1 MASKARPERLE
12 AVEVPL
18 SGVWVTPMTSGD
30 LHLWITRAAA
40 EKRKAAIL
48 AHNLHSMY
56 VWEADLRFRQLYD
69 MADVVLIDGFPVLK
83 LASLFSRRKLTSRY
97 RVGTLDWLP
106 ELLRRTP
113 IRRLAVV
120 GGTAAGNDG
129 AVDVLRAVDAGRT
142 VRGWHG
148 EGWTSGRADR
158 IAAELQNFGP
168 DMVIVGLGMPLQENF
183 LLEWWE
189 DLPEALYATV
199 GGAIDQLA
207 GRQKPA
213 PRWLGPLGVEW
224 LFRMLREPRR
234 LSKRYLVE
242 PWMLASLLLR
252 KWVQGR
258 SGPRPGTSQHW
269 PTGRGTRGMSL

>member
-1 MASKARPERLE
+1 MTSRTRAEHLE
-12 AVEVPL
+12 IIEVPL

-30 LHLWITRAAA
+30 LHSWITRAAA
-40 EKRKAAIL
+40 DKRKAAIL

-56 VWEADLRFRQLYD
+56 VWEIDPRFRQLYD
-69 MADVVLIDGFPVLK
+69 RADVVLIDGFPVLK
-83 LASLFSRRKLTSRY
+83 LANRFTRRKLTGRH
-97 RVGTLDWLP
+97 RIGTLDWLP

-113 IRRLAVV
+113 IRRLALV
-120 GGTAAGNDG
+120 GGTAAGNAR
-129 AVDVLRAVDAGRT
+129 AVNVLRAVDADRT

-148 EGWTSGRADR
+148 EGWTSGRVTGILAD
-158 IAAELQNFGP
+158 LQDFGP
-168 DMVIVGLGMPLQENF
+168 DMVIVGLGMPLQERF
-183 LLEWWE
+183 LLDCWE
-189 DLPEALYATV
+189 DLPGSLYAAV

-207 GRQKPA
+207 GDQKPA

-242 PWMLASLLLR
+242 PWVLASLLLR

-258 SGPRPGTSQHW
+258 SYPRP
-269 PTGRGTRGMSL
+269 RASLH